1 MQILGNRS
9 VMYETEGREG
19 TVAQKPRAVVTSC
32 FVSECIQCFAL
43 VPLLCIHTGVVV
55 GDRGMKHT
63 PGAICFPN
71 CLCAQEM
78 WAPPCPLLSSTL
90 EMLSLAR
97 GTLRTHHVSS
107 DGAELLL
114 KRLGNS
120 SILILLAAA
129 IHPVLRCST
138 LVPNQVSLCAIV
150 LHQ

>member
-1 MQILGNRS
+1 MKQNEER
-9 VMYETEGREG
+9 
-19 TVAQKPRAVVTSC
+19 AQWPRNPGLWRLPALSLSASSAC
-32 FVSECIQCFAL
+32 AL

-55 GDRGMKHT
+55 GDQGMKHT
-63 PGAICFPN
+63 PGGAICFPN
-71 CLCAQEM
+71 CPCAQEM
-78 WAPPCPLLSSTL
+78 WTPPCPLLSTTL

-120 SILILLAAA
+120 SILILLAAV
-129 IHPVLRCST
+129 IRPVLRCST